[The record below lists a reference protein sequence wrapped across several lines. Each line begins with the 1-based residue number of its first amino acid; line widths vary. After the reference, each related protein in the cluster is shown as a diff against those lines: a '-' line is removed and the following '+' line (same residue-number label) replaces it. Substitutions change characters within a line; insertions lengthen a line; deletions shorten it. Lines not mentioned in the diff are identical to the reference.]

1 MSATR
6 KSPSKLKIAAVVE
19 SPSGPRGYL
28 RETIDRYHTA
38 RERVGDHPP
47 QQLNWLVS
55 VLQRDPGDLRTA
67 LESGDSDFRL
77 ELAWFGHAS
86 DPWSTGP
93 AEEILEA
100 LAQLRVTLSNFRPDW
115 SARIAFPTEG
125 QITRHFDIVPKA
137 RRVRWAGTI
146 ESYFSSDH
154 FPTALLLAAADVIQ
168 EEGLRVRQCAR
179 AECGRLFV
187 KRKRGIYCSNECSQ
201 KVRDERF
208 RKSHSAAE
216 LKERR
221 HRHYV
226 ATVKRRRGPVI
237 ASKVQPRRPTKGTD

>member
-6 KSPSKLKIAAVVE
+6 KSRRKLTIAAVVE
-19 SPSGPRGYL
+19 SPLGGGYL
-28 RETIDRYHTA
+28 REAVDRYNAA

-47 QQLNWLVS
+47 QQLVWLVS
-55 VLQRDPGDLRTA
+55 QLQRDPRDLNTALQEIDSDLR
-67 LESGDSDFRL
+67 F
-77 ELAWFGHAS
+77 ELAWFGHS
-86 DPWSTGP
+86 PDPWTTGS
-93 AEEILEA
+93 AEEILDA
-100 LAQLRVTLSNFRPDW
+100 LAILRETLRNLRPDW
-115 SARIAFPTEG
+115 STRIAFPTEG

-154 FPTALLLAAADVIQ
+154 FPTAILLAAADVIQ

-179 AECGRLFV
+179 PECGRLFV

-201 KVRDERF
+201 RIRDERF
-208 RKSHSAAE
+208 RRSHSAAE

-226 ATVKRRRGPVI
+226 AAVKRHKGPVV
-237 ASKVQPRRPTKGTD
+237 ASKVQPRRPTKETD